1 MSEKMAV
8 SSAAGEKKQKRK
20 GVLKIFVL
28 SVAVLLVLRADD
40 RVYAVGNSPASEGAK
55 AFEEEKMPEEA
66 EFFGEGKTPEGT
78 EALGEGEQTE
88 TGDILNAED
97 MERLE
102 DEYYQ
107 SFYDGVD
114 MEGISR
120 ELNDIA
126 HTYGQRNDIS
136 FETFYR
142 MMLGGNIEEAIE
154 LAIHNFYSSI
164 GGELLE
170 NRLLLM
176 KLAVLVIVAA
186 IFNNYSS
193 ILKFSFVGEQGFF
206 ITYLMIAV
214 LLMQSFMLIYDIAED
229 AVYYIKDLTTCMLP
243 AFYMSLT
250 MCAGLTTSQMVNTMF
265 LTMLAVVEKLL
276 LIVVLPGT
284 RIYFLIVVLNQMNQ
298 TDRFSRLAALIKQG
312 LAFSLKAVVTG
323 IIGLNVMK
331 SILLPVYD
339 NAKYNVLQKGLSM
352 VPGGASLSGLSTIL
366 VGAGVLIKNSV
377 GLAAVVVLLVLGSVP
392 LVKIFC
398 FYLVYKV
405 LLVLIQPI
413 SDKRILNGIQ
423 GAVDS
428 AGVLLRASATSIVL
442 AVLSIAI
449 VLLTTNVRLYAG

>member
-1 MSEKMAV
+1 MSMKMV
-8 SSAAGEKKQKRK
+8 VLSAAGEKRK
-20 GVLKIFVL
+20 EVFKILVL
-28 SVAVLLVLRADD
+28 SVSVFLVLQPDNKNK
-40 RVYAVGNSPASEGAK
+40 VYAAQNRQIPEETVVFGEAA
-55 AFEEEKMPEEA
+55 EEEEA
-66 EFFGEGKTPEGT
+66 GT
-78 EALGEGEQTE
+78 LDEGEQTE
-88 TGDILNAED
+88 NEDVLNADEI
-97 MERLE
+97 EQLE
-102 DEYYQ
+102 DKYYQ

-120 ELNDIA
+120 ELNDIV
-126 HTYGQRNDIS
+126 HTYGQENDVS
-136 FETFYR
+136 FETLYR
-142 MMLGGNIEEAIE
+142 MLLGGNIEEAIE
-154 LAIHNFYSSI
+154 LAIYNFYSSI

-170 NRLLLM
+170 HRLLLI

-193 ILKFSFVGEQGFF
+193 VLKFSFVGEQGFF

-214 LLMQSFMLIYDIAED
+214 LLMQSFMLIYNVAED

-243 AFYMSLT
+243 ALYMSIT

-265 LTMLAVVEKLL
+265 LTMLAVVEKIL

-298 TDRFSRLAALIKQG
+298 TDRFSRLAGLIKQG
-312 LAFSLKAVVTG
+312 LAFILKSVVTG

-377 GLAAVVVLLVLGSVP
+377 GLATVVVLLVLGSVP

-398 FYLVYKV
+398 FYIIYKV
-405 LLVLIQPI
+405 LLALIQPI

-449 VLLTTNVRLYAG
+449 ILLTTNVRLYAG

>member
-1 MSEKMAV
+1 MSMKMV
-8 SSAAGEKKQKRK
+8 
-20 GVLKIFVL
+20 VL
-28 SVAVLLVLRADD
+28 SVAGKKRKEVFKILVLSVSVFLALQPDNKNK
-40 RVYAVGNSPASEGAK
+40 VYAAQNRQIPEETVVFGEAA
-55 AFEEEKMPEEA
+55 EEKEA
-66 EFFGEGKTPEGT
+66 GT
-78 EALGEGEQTE
+78 LDEGEQTE
-88 TGDILNAED
+88 NEDVLNADEIEQMED
-97 MERLE
+97 T
-102 DEYYQ
+102 YYQ

-120 ELNDIA
+120 ELNDIV
-126 HTYGQRNDIS
+126 HTYGQENDVS
-136 FETFYR
+136 FETLYR
-142 MMLGGNIEEAIE
+142 MLLGGNIEEAIE
-154 LAIHNFYSSI
+154 LAIYNFYSSI

-170 NRLLLM
+170 HRLLLI

-193 ILKFSFVGEQGFF
+193 VLKFSFVGEQGFF

-214 LLMQSFMLIYDIAED
+214 LLMQSFMLIYNVAEE

-243 AFYMSLT
+243 ALYMSIT

-265 LTMLAVVEKLL
+265 LTMLAVVEKIL

-298 TDRFSRLAALIKQG
+298 TDRFSRLAGLIKQG
-312 LAFSLKAVVTG
+312 LAFILKSVVTG

-377 GLAAVVVLLVLGSVP
+377 GIATVVVLLVLGSVP
-392 LVKIFC
+392 LIKIFC
-398 FYLVYKV
+398 FYIIYKV
-405 LLVLIQPI
+405 LLALIQPI